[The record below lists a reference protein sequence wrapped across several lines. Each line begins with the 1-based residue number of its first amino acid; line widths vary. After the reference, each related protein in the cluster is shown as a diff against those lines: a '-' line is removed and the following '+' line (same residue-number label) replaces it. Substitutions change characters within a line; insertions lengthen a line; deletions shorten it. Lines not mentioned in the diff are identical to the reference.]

1 MNWNILGKFIT
12 AAFCI
17 FAGLSLSGL
26 IYVLASNSKKIKTDK
41 QAFFWFI
48 FGILAI
54 GELTVSAGYAILEFY
69 NAFYSI
75 HHVSSEAAA
84 ELTGAVITVATI
96 ISTVFG
102 LLFKNRQDKIQKLH
116 SESGW
121 RKELLKLESNTSY
134 TINDLFKLNTFINPY
149 HTHNNN
155 IDYLVNFAIITIINN
170 HTKNSDWVDKNF
182 KRFFALVNQ
191 SSIDK
196 KIKNILLPNYS
207 LSNLFD
213 IEFQEKLRSILPNR
227 NSRTSTIE
235 QSNDDSKTEKEDNEN
250 LTDTENAIIHKC
262 IHALLKNDW
271 E

>member
-1 MNWNILGKFIT
+1 MDWKIVGNFIT
-12 AAFCI
+12 VAFCI
-17 FAGLSLSGL
+17 FVGLSLSEL

-41 QAFFWFI
+41 QAIWVFT

-54 GELTVSAGYAILEFY
+54 VELTVSVGLAILGIY
-69 NAFYSI
+69 KAFYSI
-75 HHVSSEAAA
+75 KSISTQSAA
-84 ELTGAVITVATI
+84 ELTGSVATVATI

-102 LLFKNRQDKIQKLH
+102 LLFKNKQDKIQKLH

-121 RKELLKLESNTSY
+121 RKELLKLEGNTSY

-149 HTHNNN
+149 HEDKNN
-155 IDYLVNFAIITIINN
+155 IDYLINFAIVTIINN
-170 HTKNSDWVDKNF
+170 HIPDSNWKDKKF
-182 KRFFALVNQ
+182 KRFFTLVNQ

-196 KIKNILLPNYS
+196 KIKDILLPNYS

-213 IEFQEKLRSILPNR
+213 IEFQEKL
-227 NSRTSTIE
+227 TDE
-235 QSNDDSKTEKEDNEN
+235 KKENDSETTK
-250 LTDTENAIIHKC
+250 LTDIENAVIHKC